1 MEGCISD
8 RGIGWYLNE
17 VGDAIESD
25 RVDLVP
31 HVAGLTAL
39 AITYGLAGALALGD
53 GPLPFGD
60 VIAVGILAIPDPL
73 IYYAGYSMFD

>member
-1 MEGCISD
+1 MEGSIGD

-31 HVAGLTAL
+31 HVAGITAL
-39 AITYGLAGALALGD
+39 ALTYGLAGALALGD

-60 VIAVGILAIPDPL
+60 AIALGILAVPDPI
-73 IYYAGYSMFD
+73 IYLAAYSLFD